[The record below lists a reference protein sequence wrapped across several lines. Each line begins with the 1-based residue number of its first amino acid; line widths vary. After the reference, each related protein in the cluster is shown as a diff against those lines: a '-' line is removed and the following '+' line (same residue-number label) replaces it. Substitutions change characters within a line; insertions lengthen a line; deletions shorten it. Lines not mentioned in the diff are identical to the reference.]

1 MKAALLGKRYRDG
14 EVICHQGELGDCMY
28 IIQEGSV
35 ELLQRTAEHEF
46 CLGVL
51 EAGDSFGEGA
61 LLEDAI
67 YAMTIRALG
76 ETVVLTVARHSF
88 LRRVH
93 EDPSFALNIIRKM
106 SARVRWLEAA
116 LVRSA
121 NVGEIG
127 ATLPAYVGKK

>member
-1 MKAALLGKRYRDG
+1 MSVLGKSFRDG

-28 IIQEGSV
+28 IIQQGSV

-61 LLEDAI
+61 LLEDSI
-67 YAMTIRALG
+67 FPITIRALG
-76 ETVVLTVARHSF
+76 DTVVLTVARHAF

-93 EDPSFALNIIRKM
+93 EDPSFALHIIRKM
-106 SARVRWLEAA
+106 SSRIRWLEAA

-121 NVGEIG
+121 NVGDFE
-127 ATLPAYVGKK
+127 ATLPVLEKR